1 MNSIFKKI
9 DFKNIFSVI
18 KKHIKDF
25 VKFVSAKSVSSYNFA
40 LKNAKALWL
49 KLLNSVFLANIKK
62 FVKNNKFAVRVTA
75 FCLAIIVSLAV
86 TVAVSGAK
94 IGFKVEYNGKVI
106 GTVRNSEITDNAF
119 NLARKALTKSAK
131 SELSDVKLR
140 LTITF
145 RDKLDSANKVAS
157 AMLSNTDKIKKASA
171 LVVNGEQFIV
181 CETEILSELLT
192 LRKSAYSAD
201 VQVKSAEFIDKI
213 ETEDGYYLAADV
225 LSREKALEYVNTL
238 SVKTTYLKQTDIIVK
253 YQSKQVKTSL
263 QRTGYRK
270 VTTAG
275 KNGLTKKTEE
285 IVTLNGEVVNTTLI
299 SSEIISSPVTEVV
312 TIGTG
317 TTYISASDK
326 ANISAAGF
334 ICPLASGSY
343 KITSYWGDGR
353 GHKGVDLSAAKGT
366 PIYAAASGTVTF
378 SGWYGGYGYSV
389 VIDHGNGL
397 TTRYAHASA
406 LYVTKGQKV
415 NQGQSIAGVGT
426 TGDSTG
432 NHLHFEV
439 MINGT
444 RVNPAPYIGL

>member
-1 MNSIFKKI
+1 MNVIFKNLNLKNKTLKI
-9 DFKNIFSVI
+9 M
-18 KKHIKDF
+18 KHIKAF
-25 VKFVSAKSVSSYNFA
+25 FGFVSEKSVSLYKFVIKSV
-40 LKNAKALWL
+40 KDMWS
-49 KLLNSVFLANIKK
+49 KLLNSAFLAS
-62 FVKNNKFAVRVTA
+62 VKSFASSHKLAVRVTA
-75 FCLAIIVSLAV
+75 LLLSVVVLLTV
-86 TVAVSGAK
+86 TVAVSGARF
-94 IGFKVEYNGKVI
+94 GFKVEYNGKVI
-106 GTVRNSEITDNAF
+106 ATVENSQITDNAF
-119 NLARKALTKSAK
+119 KLASKSLTKSAMG
-131 SELSDVKLR
+131 ELSSPKLK
-140 LTITF
+140 LTVTF
-145 RDKLDSANKVAS
+145 KDKLDSADKVAN
-157 AMLSNTDKIKKASA
+157 AMLNNTDKIAKASA
-171 LVVNGEQFIV
+171 LIVNGEQAIISDS
-181 CETEILSELLT
+181 ETLTQLLAS
-192 LRKSAYSAD
+192 RKEAYSGGID
-201 VQVKSAEFIDKI
+201 VKSAEFVEKI
-213 ETEDGYYLAADV
+213 ETKEGYYLVSDI
-225 LSREKALEYVNTL
+225 LSLEKACEYVDTL
-238 SVKTTYLKQTDIIVK
+238 SVKTAYLKVSDIIVK
-253 YQSKQVKTSL
+253 YQSKQVKTSM
-263 QRTGYRK
+263 QRAGYKK

-415 NQGQSIAGVGT
+415 TQGQSIAGVGT

>member
-1 MNSIFKKI
+1 MNGIFKN
-9 DFKNIFSVI
+9 FNLKNKCLKLKGYI
-18 KKHIKDF
+18 KGF
-25 VKFVSAKSVSSYNFA
+25 ASFVSAKSVA
-40 LKNAKALWL
+40 LYKFIIKNAKHIWS
-49 KLLNSVFLANIKK
+49 KLLNSTFWSALKG
-62 FVKNNKFAVRVTA
+62 FVKNHKLAVRATA
-75 FCLAIIVSLAV
+75 LGVALILSLAV
-86 TVAVSGAK
+86 TIAVSGAR
-94 IGFKVEYNGKVI
+94 IGFNVEYNGKVI
-106 GTVRNSEITDNAF
+106 ATVENSKITDSAF
-119 NLARKALTKSAK
+119 NLASKSLTKSAK
-131 SELSDVKLR
+131 AQLYAPKLK

-145 RDKLDSANKVAS
+145 KDKLDSADKVAS
-157 AMLSNTDKIKKASA
+157 AMLTNTDKIAKASA
-171 LVVNGEQFIV
+171 LVVNGEQAII
-181 CETEILSELLT
+181 CNSEQLLELLT
-192 LRKSAYSAD
+192 SRKAAYSTD
-201 VQVKSAEFIDKI
+201 IQVKSAEFIDEI
-213 ETEDGYYLAADV
+213 ETKDGYYLVSDI
-225 LSREKALEYVNTL
+225 LSKEKATEYVNTL
-238 SVKTTYLKQTDIIVK
+238 SVKTTYLKVSDITVK

-263 QRTGYRK
+263 QRVGYKK

-275 KNGLTKKTEE
+275 KNGLTRKTEE

-317 TTYISASDK
+317 TTYITSSDK

-343 KITSYWGDGR
+343 KVTSYWGDGR
-353 GHKGVDLSAAKGT
+353 GHKGMDLCASKGT

-378 SGWYGGYGYSV
+378 SGWNGGYGYSV

-415 NQGQSIAGVGT
+415 NQGQSIAAVGT